1 MKTLTSILLL
11 LVSIQEI
18 KAQKNTVRKDYLF
31 ENPVTKEQIRI
42 ETGNKVTIGFKIQE
56 VKLKGTIL
64 SLSDSSLTI
73 GFNEE
78 PYQQAV
84 PYGNIGTIDLIPER
98 HKRYI
103 VRITLNSEEIL
114 KGELIRATRDSLTV
128 QKKIRNLPPTRVA
141 ASEIK
146 SIRIRGK
153 IAVWTGLSIGASTGI
168 VVGGIAGYATYS
180 PTSYCSSNPSSPF
193 CFNEL
198 GQGVN
203 TFVGAVIGGL
213 TGSLLGLAIG
223 TANREFIVEGNQA
236 QFDLFA
242 NEFKEKVLFE
252 KSK

>member
-1 MKTLTSILLL
+1 
-11 LVSIQEI
+11 
-18 KAQKNTVRKDYLF
+18 
-31 ENPVTKEQIRI
+31 
-42 ETGNKVTIGFKIQE
+42 
-56 VKLKGTIL
+56 
-64 SLSDSSLTI
+64 
-73 GFNEE
+73 
-78 PYQQAV
+78 V

-180 PTSYCSSNPSSPF
+180 PTSYCSSNPIVPF
-193 CFNEL
+193 ALMNL
-198 GQGVN
+198 VK
-203 TFVGAVIGGL
+203 
-213 TGSLLGLAIG
+213 GSILLL
-223 TANREFIVEGNQA
+223 VQ
-236 QFDLFA
+236 
-242 NEFKEKVLFE
+242 
-252 KSK
+252 